1 MNYLQLPE
9 VGVPVLDDKELR
21 KANWK
26 TNLSAAMKGKPASE
40 AKIAA
45 MKGKPA
51 SEAKIAAM
59 KGKPL
64 SEERKAKIAA
74 ALKGKPSNNAAA
86 LSKPCTVDGI
96 TLYPNLKALSLAL
109 GQGKAGAKHPNFRY
123 IEKK

>member
-26 TNLSAAMKGKPASE
+26 TNLS
-40 AKIAA
+40 AA

-109 GQGKAGAKHPNFRY
+109 GQGKAGTNHPNFRY